1 MGYFEIYRM
10 KDIYKFTWIVGAGL
24 FIALGIIDL
33 SINPPTPGIIGFW
46 IGFLWGS
53 VAIFINR

>member
-1 MGYFEIYRM
+1 M